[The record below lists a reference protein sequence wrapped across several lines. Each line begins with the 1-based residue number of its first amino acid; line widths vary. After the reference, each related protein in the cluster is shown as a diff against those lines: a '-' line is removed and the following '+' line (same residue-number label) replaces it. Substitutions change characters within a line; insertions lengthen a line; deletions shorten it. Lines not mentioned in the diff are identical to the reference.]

1 MRATKIAV
9 ALGGVLLVAAVVV
22 TTNRVADDGA
32 GHSGGAGAVL
42 ISAQEAAQIIETDP
56 QVFVVNVHVP
66 YAGEIEG
73 TDAFVPYD
81 EVADR
86 IDEFPADRS
95 TPVLLYCRSGR
106 MSADAAHPLLEAGYT
121 HVLDVDGGMVEWE
134 SAGLPVVT
142 Q

>member
-1 MRATKIAV
+1 VTEPLHLLCRALKIGALV
-9 ALGGVLLVAAVVV
+9 ALLVLPVGARAEDAAHAPQ
-22 TTNRVADDGA
+22 TGAAEQPAADEP
-32 GHSGGAGAVL
+32 S
-42 ISAQEAAQIIETDP
+42 P
-56 QVFVVNVHVP
+56 QAKSND
-66 YAGEIEG
+66 GEI
-73 TDAFVPYD
+73 A
-81 EVADR
+81 
-86 IDEFPADRS
+86 ADRS